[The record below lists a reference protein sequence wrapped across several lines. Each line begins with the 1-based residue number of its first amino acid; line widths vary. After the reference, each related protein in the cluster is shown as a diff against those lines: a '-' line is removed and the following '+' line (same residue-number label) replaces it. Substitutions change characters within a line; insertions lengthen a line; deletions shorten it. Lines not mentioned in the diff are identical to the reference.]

1 MRSVQTIARV
11 VLAVF
16 GGYAFTAAGSAVLAL
31 ALPRTTGMERS
42 EAVLLSAMLAFVV
55 YLVVLLWAFAAR
67 RLDRVALILLGG
79 ALAGYATLRFAADT
93 SRPPRAGIAET
104 ARG

>member
-1 MRSVQTIARV
+1 
-11 VLAVF
+11 
-16 GGYAFTAAGSAVLAL
+16 
-31 ALPRTTGMERS
+31 
-42 EAVLLSAMLAFVV
+42 
-55 YLVVLLWAFAAR
+55 VVLLWAFAAR